1 VPELRW
7 ILIIAGVVLIAG
19 LWWWESRKQRRPEA
33 TAAEAGPAERTEPR
47 LGEAVPPSVEPSLP
61 SIRVTPEDRIKPP
74 ARPPVIEIPAD
85 AEPALT
91 TTIIAPELRV
101 VPDPGSTVTQS
112 LDDAFAEKREPWVRT
127 QPLESTPDGPR
138 RARDREPSAEPPPT
152 KQRIVALRIVTE
164 GERWPGALLLEAFA
178 QEGLVHG
185 KYSVFHRERDDGRSL
200 FCVASMVEPGS
211 FDPEKMPGQTFP
223 GISLFAVLPGQT
235 PAPEVF
241 DVMLATSRR
250 LAERLDGL
258 LQDETGSSLSGQRV
272 LTLREE
278 LAHFEHLHSRAR
290 PRRG

>member
-1 VPELRW
+1 MPELRW
-7 ILIIAGVVLIAG
+7 ILIIAGVVLIAA
-19 LWWWESRKQRRPEA
+19 LWWWESRKQRQPVA
-33 TAAEAGPAERTEPR
+33 TATEVRPPERTEPH
-47 LGEAVPPSVEPSLP
+47 LGDGTPSLAEASLP
-61 SIRVTPEDRIKPP
+61 SIRITPEDRIKPP

-101 VPDPGSTVTQS
+101 VPDPGTTVIQPI
-112 LDDAFAEKREPWVRT
+112 DDPLAEKREPWVRT

-138 RARDREPSAEPPPT
+138 RARDREPSSDPAPT

-164 GERWPGALLLEAFA
+164 GDRWPGTLLLDAFGE
-178 QEGLVHG
+178 EGLVHG
-185 KYSVFHRERDDGRSL
+185 KYAVFHRERDDGRSL

-241 DVMLATSRR
+241 DVMLATARR

-258 LQDETGSSLSGQRV
+258 LQDETGSSLTGQRV

-278 LAHFEHLHSRAR
+278 LAHFEHLHSRVR